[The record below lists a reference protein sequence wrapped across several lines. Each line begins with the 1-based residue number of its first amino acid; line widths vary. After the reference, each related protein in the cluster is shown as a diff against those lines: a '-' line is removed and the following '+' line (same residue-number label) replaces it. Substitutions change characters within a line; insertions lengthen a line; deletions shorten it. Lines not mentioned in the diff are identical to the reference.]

1 MVSYHAMEVPPGSY
15 LASGSAV
22 VACEGRVHELAPP
35 AVDPPALPDLGRA
48 VACVVGGG
56 GRAGEHGADQGHG
69 EGRSHA
75 QETSFP
81 SRVAREKLVLLP
93 AFARYRVRMLE
104 KSVIL
109 WMLPVTTILLPSAA
123 KRHSTLHNYV
133 IYVPTI
139 KTTIP

>member
-1 MVSYHAMEVPPGSY
+1 MLSSRAMTVPRGSL
-15 LASGSAV
+15 LACASAV
-22 VACEGRVHELAPP
+22 VACEARLHEVTRAVVDLA
-35 AVDPPALPDLGRA
+35 ALPDVGQA
-48 VACVVGGG
+48 AACVVGRG
-56 GRAGEHGADQGHG
+56 GRAGEHGADQGHR
-69 EGRSHA
+69 EGRYHA

-104 KSVIL
+104 NSVIL

-123 KRHSTLHNYV
+123 KRHSTLYNYV